1 MKTTLLV
8 LSIFLLPWL
17 ARAQDLPVVGY
28 YTQGDQLVFE
38 FDASQHR
45 YAVQE
50 NDGNVIP
57 TASLTIFSVAL
68 AGEFNGW
75 QTHEYPMQSKDSV
88 TYRVR
93 VPLDSLGAADS
104 QFAFV
109 VNNFYWIEPTLE
121 SVNRVPAPCWLI
133 SSGSVYTT
141 LLYKHTITQLLSDT
155 TLTDSTARQWLMKH
169 ATPAHTYTPA
179 GLDALKQFTQNKQAI
194 GLGHDSL
201 TTFPVRLRIAELL
214 LSGMEYPMMAFHIND
229 ERAEQINQY
238 LDKGFAVMKDD
249 YSLEVIQVLDWSYEH
264 AEVNLMGYQRE
275 DIQES
280 LKNLEALATSP
291 ANGTWQPDT
300 AWQREVDTLV
310 GEVRSLLNLQQTW
323 GLYYYDSPSFQEYL
337 LLALCSVRDNL
348 PKLPD
353 DRQEKAERAITVI
366 NRYLTN
372 LSNLKSYYGDILNE
386 LDDYF
391 SWVDTTANEEL
402 QLLVWAPNEEM
413 NRDTPGSLGQ
423 YLDQKYQDRYLAVG
437 VGTYRFAEAPLPPSL
452 EQRFPGVEQDR
463 EAGSSMYVIDLRKE
477 DLSPEETAWLARKV
491 YHRPADY
498 HRKLS
503 DDFDLL
509 LLVNEPEPPAIL
521 K

>member
-1 MKTTLLV
+1 MKNILIALSTLCLPLFA
-8 LSIFLLPWL
+8 LS
-17 ARAQDLPVVGY
+17 QDLPVVGY

-38 FDASQHR
+38 FDALQHR

-50 NDGNVIP
+50 NDGNVVP
-57 TASLTIFSVAL
+57 TSSLTIFSVAL

-75 QTHEYPMQSKDSV
+75 QTDEYPMSAVDSV
-88 TYRVR
+88 TYQVK

-109 VNNFYWIEPTLE
+109 VNNFYWVEPTLE

-133 SSGSVYTT
+133 SSGAVYTT
-141 LLYKHTITQLLSDT
+141 LLYKHTIAQLLSDT
-155 TLTDSTARQWLMKH
+155 TLTDSTARQWLMQH

-214 LSGMEYPMMAFHIND
+214 LSGMEYPMMAFQIDD
-229 ERAEQINQY
+229 ERAAQINQY
-238 LDKGFAVMKDD
+238 LDKGFAYIEDD

-275 DIQES
+275 DIRES
-280 LKNLEALATSP
+280 LENLEALATTS
-291 ANGTWQPDT
+291 ANDTWQPDT
-300 AWQREVDTLV
+300 AWQREVNTLV
-310 GEVRSLLNLQQTW
+310 EEVRSLLDLQQTW

-348 PKLPD
+348 PELPL
-353 DRQEKAERAITVI
+353 DRKEKAERAITVI

-372 LSNLKSYYGDILNE
+372 LSNLKSYYGDILSE

-391 SWVDTTANEEL
+391 DWVDTTANQEL

-423 YLDQKYQDRYLAVG
+423 YLDQKYQDHYLAVG
-437 VGTYRFAEAPLPPSL
+437 VGTYRFAEEPLPPSL
-452 EQRFPGVEQDR
+452 EQRFPNVGQDR
-463 EAGSSMYVIDLRKE
+463 EGGSSLYVIDLRKAA
-477 DLSPEETAWLARKV
+477 LSPEEARWLARRV
-491 YHRPADY
+491 YDRPADY
-498 HRKLS
+498 QRNLS
-503 DDFDLL
+503 EDFDVL
-509 LLVNEPEPPAIL
+509 LLVNEPEPPAVL

>member
-1 MKTTLLV
+1 MKTILIA
-8 LSIFLLPWL
+8 LSVFLLPWL
-17 ARAQDLPVVGY
+17 ARAQALPVVGY
-28 YTQGDQLVFE
+28 FTQEKQLVFE
-38 FDASQHR
+38 FDAAQHS

-50 NDGNVIP
+50 NDGNVVP
-57 TASLTIFSVAL
+57 TSSLTIFSVAL

-75 QTHEYPMQSKDSV
+75 QTDQYPMKTSDST
-88 TYRVR
+88 TYRVQ

-109 VNNFYWIEPTLE
+109 INNFYWVEPTLE
-121 SVNRVPAPCWLI
+121 GVNRVPAPCWLI

-141 LLYKHTITQLLSDT
+141 LLYKHTIAQLLSDA
-155 TLTDSTARQWLMKH
+155 TLTDSTARQWLMEH
-169 ATPAHTYTPA
+169 AAPAHTYTPA

-214 LSGMEYPMMAFHIND
+214 LSGMEYPMMAFHIDD

-249 YSLEVIQVLDWSYEH
+249 YSLEVIQVMDWSYEH
-264 AEVNLMGYQRE
+264 EEVDLVGYQRE
-275 DIQES
+275 DIRAS
-280 LKNLEALATSP
+280 LNDLEMLATDD
-291 ANGTWQPDT
+291 GTGQLDT
-300 AWQREVDTLV
+300 AWLREVNTLV
-310 GEVRSLLNLQQTW
+310 EEVRSLLDLQQTW

-348 PKLPD
+348 PELPD
-353 DRQEKAERAITVI
+353 DRQEKVERAVTVI

-372 LSNLKSYYGDILNE
+372 LSNLKSYYGDILAE

-413 NRDTPGSLGQ
+413 NRDTPGSVGQ
-423 YLDQKYQDRYLAVG
+423 YLDQKYQDHYLAVG
-437 VGTYRFAEAPLPPSL
+437 VGTYRFAEAPLPASL
-452 EQRFPGVEQDR
+452 EQRFPGVAQERD
-463 EAGSSMYVIDLRKE
+463 AGSSMYVIDLRE
-477 DLSPEETAWLARKV
+477 AALSPEETAWLARKV
-491 YHRPADY
+491 YHREADY
-498 HRKLS
+498 QRTLNN
-503 DDFDLL
+503 DFDVL
-509 LLVNEPEPPAIL
+509 LLVNEPEPPAVL

>member
-1 MKTTLLV
+1 MKTILIAF
-8 LSIFLLPWL
+8 SAFLLPWF
-17 ARAQDLPVVGY
+17 AWAQDLPVVGY
-28 YTQGDQLVFE
+28 YTQGNQLVFE
-38 FDASQHR
+38 FDPAQHH

-57 TASLTIFSVAL
+57 TSSLTIFSVAL

-75 QTHEYPMQSKDSV
+75 QTDEYPMQIVDSA

-109 VNNFYWIEPTLE
+109 VNNFYWIEPTLQ

-141 LLYKHTITQLLSDT
+141 LLYKHTIAQLLSDT

-179 GLDALKQFTQNKQAI
+179 GLDALKQFTQDKQAI

-229 ERAEQINQY
+229 ERAGQINQY

-280 LKNLEALATSP
+280 LANLEALATTS
-291 ANGTWQPDT
+291 ANGTWKPDT
-300 AWQREVDTLV
+300 AWQREVNTLV
-310 GEVRSLLNLQQTW
+310 EEVRSLLDLQQTW

-348 PKLPD
+348 PELPG

-391 SWVDTTANEEL
+391 SWVDTTDNEEL

-413 NRDTPGSLGQ
+413 SRDTPGSLGQ
-423 YLDQKYQDRYLAVG
+423 YLDQKYQDHYLAVG
-437 VGTYRFAEAPLPPSL
+437 VGTYRFAEAPLPASL
-452 EQRFPGVEQDR
+452 EQRFPGVEQDH
-463 EAGSSMYVIDLRKE
+463 EAGSSMYVIDLRE
-477 DLSPEETAWLARKV
+477 AALSPEETAWLARRV

-498 HRKLS
+498 QRTLS
-503 DDFDLL
+503 DDFDVL
-509 LLVNEPEPPAIL
+509 LLVNEPQPPAIL